1 MTRLVTIDLD
11 AYLELPPTVLKATLG
26 LLRFANADGEC
37 WPGQR
42 HIAVTTRLAPG
53 TLSRALKQGQACKV
67 IHVDHRGGRQS
78 DRYVIGKALRPY
90 GCRPRECSNF
100 GTQDRSTF
108 DTKERSLRNPPI
120 PYSDSSLPEKR
131 GDSNN
136 QEGFSRRCAPLAAT
150 PAPLPPKALAEAAA
164 ARAAAEKRAKRQNLI
179 KTLRRWSQHSE
190 RCAEDDR
197 LPQLEL
203 LTRVEGALNHWDTL
217 APEDQ
222 RWFDRLAVKARRHP
236 LPPQFVQMIRDA
248 ERGAQDRHYRP
259 RTDCNDRV
267 RAQHEGFIRQR
278 DHVGLDPIAADGGWC
293 PPRAGS
299 VLDACIAAFRERSV
313 A

>member
-11 AYLELPPTVLKATLG
+11 AYLELAPVVLKTTLG

-42 HIAVTTRLAPG
+42 HIAVTTKLALG
-53 TLSRALKQGQACKV
+53 TLSRALKQGQACKA
-67 IHVDHRGGRQS
+67 IHVDHRGGQQS

-90 GCRPRECSNF
+90 GRRPRECSTF

-108 DTKERSLRNPPI
+108 DTEERSLRNPLI
-120 PYSDSSLPEKR
+120 SCSDSSSEKR
-131 GDSNN
+131 SDSNN
-136 QEGFSRRCAPLAAT
+136 QEGFSQRCAPLAAT
-150 PAPLPPKALAEAAA
+150 PAPAEAAA
-164 ARAAAEKRAKRQNLI
+164 RVAAAERRAKRQNLV

-190 RCAEDDR
+190 HCAEDDR

-203 LTRVEGALNHWDTL
+203 LTRVEGMLNHWDTL

-236 LPPQFVQMIRDA
+236 LPPNSSR
-248 ERGAQDRHYRP
+248 
-259 RTDCNDRV
+259 
-267 RAQHEGFIRQR
+267 
-278 DHVGLDPIAADGGWC
+278 
-293 PPRAGS
+293 
-299 VLDACIAAFRERSV
+299 
-313 A
+313 